1 MPNPQN
7 RNNRRKQRKG
17 YSETLIIPHITK
29 EMLEKA
35 RTMAE
40 HGASRAEIEQ
50 AIAQMQAVQNPAAAA
65 PAQGPTQETEP
76 HRIIPT
82 SRPRYTEEERK
93 ALLAQMQQEQEQKE
107 AERRAEA
114 TRRTERPAWK
124 IPTPKAPRIVNRT
137 AAVQQPVEPE
147 TKPETQPPKRA
158 PEPQPVQPVEE
169 EPTRTIPRSQPAPV
183 EEPTRTLET
192 PRAAAPQPAAQPSAA
207 PQQPAA
213 PKPSQTTSAAA
224 SKRQAGLLHSRA
236 EAEAQL
242 KEKIRS
248 DHVWLS
254 NPVMVRG
261 LGLAPV
267 VGAALDGER
276 ALMLCIACLLLITFT
291 RVFAVAICHLSGN
304 RFRPVIYCYTAAI
317 LYIPVYMLLYNLFGN
332 DLSVLGIYLPIL
344 VAEPAIVKR
353 MEFTELEPIRDALRH
368 GFNNGI
374 GMCVALLI
382 VGCLRELL
390 GSGALFGHA
399 VLNTALLPLVSQPAG
414 GFVLLGVIAAVW
426 CAVANAYTD
435 YKQEEVRRLYA
446 NRKH

>member
-1 MPNPQN
+1 MPNSQN

-17 YSETLIIPHITK
+17 ESETLIIPHITK

-40 HGASRAEIEQ
+40 SGASRAEIEQ
-50 AIAQMQAVQNPAAAA
+50 AIAQMQAAQNRTTPP
-65 PAQGPTQETEP
+65 PAQETTSEGEP

-93 ALLAQMQQEQEQKE
+93 ALLEQMRQEQEQKQ

-124 IPTPKAPRIVNRT
+124 IPTPKAPRVLNRP
-137 AAVQQPVEPE
+137 AASVRPTEPEAEPPKTEAQPQPSQLQPSQPV
-147 TKPETQPPKRA
+147 A
-158 PEPQPVQPVEE
+158 E
-169 EPTRTIPRSQPAPV
+169 EPTRTVTLNQPAVSV
-183 EEPTRTLET
+183 EEPTRTMEP
-192 PRAAAPQPAAQPSAA
+192 PR
-207 PQQPAA
+207 PAA
-213 PKPSQTTSAAA
+213 PKPAAKQPAVSETPSQPAPAAA
-224 SKRQAGLLHSRA
+224 SKRQAGLLHNRA
-236 EAEAQL
+236 EAEARL

-248 DHVWLS
+248 DHIWLS

-276 ALMLCIACLLLITFT
+276 ALMLCLACLLLITFT
-291 RVFAVAICHLSGN
+291 RVFAVAICHLTGN
-304 RFRPVIYCYTAAI
+304 RFRPAIYCYTAAV
-317 LYIPVYMLLYNLFGN
+317 LYIPVYTLLYNLFGN
-332 DLSVLGIYLPIL
+332 DLSILGIYLPIL

-353 MEFTELEPIRDALRH
+353 MEFTELEPVRDALRH

-399 VLNTALLPLVSQPAG
+399 VLSTAPLPLASQPAG

-446 NRKH
+446 DRKH

>member
-50 AIAQMQAVQNPAAAA
+50 AIAQMQAAQNPAAAT
-65 PAQGPTQETEP
+65 PAQEAPQDTEP
-76 HRIIPT
+76 HRIVPT

-137 AAVQQPVEPE
+137 EPVQQPAE
-147 TKPETQPPKRA
+147 PETQPETQSPKPA
-158 PEPQPVQPVEE
+158 PQPVQPVEE
-169 EPTRTIPRSQPAPV
+169 EPTRTITASQ
-183 EEPTRTLET
+183 
-192 PRAAAPQPAAQPSAA
+192 SAA
-207 PQQPAA
+207 PQQTVA
-213 PKPSQTTSAAA
+213 PKPSQASSATPV
-224 SKRQAGLLHSRA
+224 KRQAGLLHSRA

-304 RFRPVIYCYTAAI
+304 RFRPVIYCYTAAV
-317 LYIPVYMLLYNLFGN
+317 LYIPVYILLYNLFGN
-332 DLSVLGIYLPIL
+332 DLTVLGIYLPIL

-353 MEFTELEPIRDALRH
+353 MEFTELEPIRDAFRH

-390 GSGALFGHA
+390 GTGALFGHA
-399 VLNTALLPLVSQPAG
+399 VLNTALLPLASQPAG
-414 GFVLLGVIAAVW
+414 GFVLVGVIAAVW

>member
-29 EMLEKA
+29 DMLEKA

-50 AIAQMQAVQNPAAAA
+50 AIAEMQAAKNQTAPAA
-65 PAQGPTQETEP
+65 PAEPQQEP
-76 HRIIPT
+76 DSRRIVPT

-93 ALLAQMQQEQEQKE
+93 ALLEQMRQEQEQKE

-124 IPTPKAPRIVNRT
+124 ITTPKAPRIVRQT
-137 AAVQQPVEPE
+137 VQPEQPEQPAEPETESVKPSAPPQQVQQP
-147 TKPETQPPKRA
+147 
-158 PEPQPVQPVEE
+158 
-169 EPTRTIPRSQPAPV
+169 PV
-183 EEPTRTLET
+183 EEPTRTVTITQPAVSVEEPT
-192 PRAAAPQPAAQPSAA
+192 RTMEPPRPVAPQPVV
-207 PQQPAA
+207 QQPIAQQPVVPKTPVA
-213 PKPSQTTSAAA
+213 PAR
-224 SKRQAGLLHSRA
+224 RQAGLLHSRA

-248 DHVWLS
+248 DHIWLS

-261 LGLAPV
+261 LGLAPI

-276 ALMLCIACLLLITFT
+276 ALMLCVACLLLITFT
-291 RVFAVAICHLSGN
+291 RVLAVAVCHLSGN
-304 RFRPVIYCYTAAI
+304 RFRPIIYCYSAAV
-317 LYIPVYMLLYNLFGN
+317 LYIPVYILLYNLFGN
-332 DLSVLGIYLPIL
+332 DLSMLGIYLPIL
-344 VAEPAIVKR
+344 IAEPAIVKR
-353 MEFTELEPIRDALRH
+353 MEFAELEPMRDALRH
-368 GFNNGI
+368 GFNNGL

-382 VGCLRELL
+382 VGSLRELL
-390 GSGALFGHA
+390 GSGTLFGHV
-399 VLNTALLPLVSQPAG
+399 VLKTALLPLASQPAG

-426 CAVANAYTD
+426 CAVANAYTE
-435 YKQEEVRRLYA
+435 YKQEEVRRLYD

>member
-1 MPNPQN
+1 MPNSQN

-17 YSETLIIPHITK
+17 ESETLIIPHITK

-40 HGASRAEIEQ
+40 SGASSAEIEQ
-50 AIAQMQAVQNPAAAA
+50 AIAQMQAAQNRTTPP
-65 PAQGPTQETEP
+65 PAQETTSEGEP

-93 ALLAQMQQEQEQKE
+93 ALLEQMQQEQEQKQ

-114 TRRTERPAWK
+114 TRRTERQAWK
-124 IPTPKAPRIVNRT
+124 IPTPKAPRVLNRP
-137 AAVQQPVEPE
+137 AASVRPTEPEAEPPKTEAQPQPSQPQPSQPQPSQPV
-147 TKPETQPPKRA
+147 A
-158 PEPQPVQPVEE
+158 E
-169 EPTRTIPRSQPAPV
+169 EPTRTVTLNQPAASV
-183 EEPTRTLET
+183 EEPTRTME
-192 PRAAAPQPAAQPSAA
+192 
-207 PQQPAA
+207 
-213 PKPSQTTSAAA
+213 
-224 SKRQAGLLHSRA
+224 RQAGLLHNRA
-236 EAEAQL
+236 EAEARL

-248 DHVWLS
+248 DHIWLS

-276 ALMLCIACLLLITFT
+276 ALMLCLACLLLITFT
-291 RVFAVAICHLSGN
+291 RVFAVAICHLTGN
-304 RFRPVIYCYTAAI
+304 RFRPAIYCYTAAV
-317 LYIPVYMLLYNLFGN
+317 LYIPVYTLLYNLFGN
-332 DLSVLGIYLPIL
+332 DLSILGIYLPIL

-353 MEFTELEPIRDALRH
+353 MEFTELEPVRDALRH

-399 VLNTALLPLVSQPAG
+399 VLSTAPLPLASQPTG

-446 NRKH
+446 DRKH

>member
-50 AIAQMQAVQNPAAAA
+50 AIAQMQAAQNPAAAT
-65 PAQGPTQETEP
+65 PAQEAPQDTES
-76 HRIIPT
+76 HRIVPT

-137 AAVQQPVEPE
+137 EPVQQPAE
-147 TKPETQPPKRA
+147 PETQPETQSPKPA
-158 PEPQPVQPVEE
+158 PQPVQPVEE
-169 EPTRTIPRSQPAPV
+169 EPTRTITASQPAAPV
-183 EEPTRTLET
+183 EEPTRTVET

-207 PQQPAA
+207 PQQTAA
-213 PKPSQTTSAAA
+213 PKASQASSATPA
-224 SKRQAGLLHSRA
+224 KRQAGLLHSRA

-304 RFRPVIYCYTAAI
+304 RFRPVIYCYTAAV
-317 LYIPVYMLLYNLFGN
+317 LYIPVYILLYNLFGN
-332 DLSVLGIYLPIL
+332 DLTVLGIYLPIL

-353 MEFTELEPIRDALRH
+353 MEFTELEPIRDAFRH

-390 GSGALFGHA
+390 GTGALFGHA
-399 VLNTALLPLVSQPAG
+399 VLNTALLPLASQPAG
-414 GFVLLGVIAAVW
+414 GFVLVGVIAAVW